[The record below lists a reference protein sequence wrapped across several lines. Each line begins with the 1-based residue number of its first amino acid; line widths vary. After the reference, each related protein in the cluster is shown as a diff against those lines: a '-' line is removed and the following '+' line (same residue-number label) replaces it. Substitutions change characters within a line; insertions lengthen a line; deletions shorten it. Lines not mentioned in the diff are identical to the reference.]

1 MKSSPFIL
9 LILSL
14 LFFAN
19 ASAQITLPQIVGDN
33 MVLQRDQ
40 QIRIWGWASAN
51 EEISLK
57 FEGKKYKTTADN
69 AGNWEISLPPRQPG
83 VLMT

>member
-19 ASAQITLPQIVGDN
+19 ASAQITLPQIVGDH

-40 QIRIWGWASAN
+40 QNRIWGWASAN

-57 FEGKKYKTTADN
+57 FKGKKYRASADSRL
-69 AGNWEISLPPRQPG
+69 AKAVE
-83 VLMT
+83 